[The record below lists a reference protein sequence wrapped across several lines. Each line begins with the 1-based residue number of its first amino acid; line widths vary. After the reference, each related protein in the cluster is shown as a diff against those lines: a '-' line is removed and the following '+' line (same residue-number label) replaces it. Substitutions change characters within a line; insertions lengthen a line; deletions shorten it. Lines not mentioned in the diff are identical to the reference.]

1 MKKTFVFDP
10 ANPRRSWVLAYLCDF
25 IREQGRPLAITV
37 AEPTRSLESN
47 AAMWAAL
54 SDVSRQVKW
63 PMNGALQLLSPDDW
77 KQILSAG
84 LKREQRVASGMDG
97 GFVIL
102 GQRTSQMSQREMGE
116 LLELIFAFG
125 AEHGVRFTEPAADA
139 A

>member
-1 MKKTFVFDP
+1 MKRSFTFDP
-10 ANPRRSWVLAYLCDF
+10 ANPRREDVLAFMCRF
-25 IREQGRPLAITV
+25 IREQGRKLVITV
-37 AEPTRSLESN
+37 TEPKRSLEQN
-47 AAMWAAL
+47 AAMWSAL
-54 SDVSRQVKW
+54 ADVSRQVKW

-116 LLELIFAFG
+116 LLELIHAFG
-125 AEHGVRFTEPAADA
+125 AEHGVEFIAPDA
-139 A
+139 